1 MAYDPLTGKF
11 TPDPVVLGGTPFG
24 QTGTPQAPQTPMSYG
39 GTSFGQAGSA
49 TPTTNNEYQ
58 SALNDFNKTLKQAE
72 KTLAI
77 AKKSGNKN
85 EIKAAQG
92 YVDLLKGDVNQVLK
106 IAGGTS
112 GGTAGAAGCSW

>member
-49 TPTTNNEYQ
+49 APTTNNEYQ
-58 SALNDFNKTLKQAE
+58 SALNEVNKTLKQAR
-72 KTLAI
+72 KNSCL

-85 EIKAAQG
+85 EITAAQG
-92 YVDLLKGDVNQVLK
+92 LCRSIKR
-106 IAGGTS
+106 
-112 GGTAGAAGCSW
+112 

>member
-49 TPTTNNEYQ
+49 TPTTNNEYE
-58 SALNDFNKTLKQAE
+58 SVINEVNKTIKDAK
-72 KTLAI
+72 KTLTL
-77 AKKSGNKN
+77 AKKSGNKKD
-85 EIKAAQG
+85 IAAAQRSCRSIKRS
-92 YVDLLKGDVNQVLK
+92 VKR
-106 IAGGTS
+106 S
-112 GGTAGAAGCSW
+112 C